1 MANEEQERR
10 DGAAKAH
17 EPQDHLALHAQQ
29 GWLAKEMSAMA
40 EREVV
45 TTQLDWLEHELEH
58 QKSGSS
64 VRQNPP
70 PNHVD

>member
-1 MANEEQERR
+1 
-10 DGAAKAH
+10 
-17 EPQDHLALHAQQ
+17 
-29 GWLAKEMSAMA
+29 MA

-64 VRQNPP
+64 VGNSPP
-70 PNHVD
+70 QKRPSRRPSFVCEVPGRGGGGG